1 MMAYNDAIRVKLRSL
16 RSFLLPLMHRTNI
29 LSSPLSYDIITI
41 QIRIEYYHQF
51 SLSLFFFF
59 FSSIHR
65 IFSLQFD
72 LFMSNDISIDS
83 RIIVLSSKSRGSF
96 QREQVERKQN

>member
-51 SLSLFFFF
+51 SLFFFF